1 MIVGITGHSNLDEA
15 TAASVRDALRGH
27 LAALDQA
34 SLVGVTC
41 LARGADQ
48 IFADLILD
56 LGGKLEVI
64 APAADYFDRVPDPDA
79 RARCDDYLAQAVSV
93 RTLPFEH
100 AGHDA
105 YTAASK
111 ALVDRS
117 ELLLAVWDGST
128 NSGTGEAVAYARTR
142 DRQVAVVW
150 PDGAGPN

>member
-15 TAASVRDALRGH
+15 TAASVRNALREHFAG
-27 LAALDQA
+27 LDPA

-48 IFADLILD
+48 IFADTVLD
-56 LGGKLEVI
+56 HGGKLEVI
-64 APAADYFDRVPDPDA
+64 APAADYFDRIPDPDA
-79 RARCDDYLAQAVSV
+79 RTRCDQYLARATSV

-100 AGHDA
+100 AEHDA

-128 NSGTGEAVAYARTR
+128 DSGTGKAVAYARVHER
-142 DRQVAVVW
+142 RVMVIW
-150 PDGAGPN
+150 PDGARRT

>member
-15 TAASVRDALRGH
+15 TAVSVRDALREH
-27 LAALDQA
+27 LARLDPA

-48 IFADLILD
+48 IFADIVLAH
-56 LGGKLEVI
+56 GGKLEVI
-64 APAADYFDRVPDPDA
+64 APAADYFDRIPDADA
-79 RARCDDYLAQAVSV
+79 RARCDKYLAQATSV

-128 NSGTGEAVAYARTR
+128 NGGTGEAVAYARVR
-142 DRQVAVVW
+142 DREVAVIW
-150 PDGAGPN
+150 PDGAGRN